1 VSPQPEYDLLLD
13 AVVPL
18 DRPRADLHGWSER
31 RWGDVLS
38 AAAWHRLS
46 PLLYSHLGSMPDTP
60 EAAVSA
66 LERAYLAGA
75 ARSLFMRAAL
85 SRVTDALSAAEVP
98 AMLLKGAALVETVYT
113 DPAHREMLDL
123 DLLVPADRMRQAVAA
138 VRQLGYVA
146 MASADDSAGA
156 SGTDIGA
163 SVPHHDAPLVADDRL
178 VAVELHRHT
187 TIAGEGIGHDVG
199 ALWQRA
205 RRAPGSSHLL
215 PAPEHLLVHVCV
227 HFTRNRLGGS
237 ARRRHTGGALAQ
249 VADIALLV
257 GNEAIDW
264 ELVVDTAGDGG
275 LGPRVFLALF
285 AAAELG
291 VQVPQDALGAL
302 RPAGFD
308 DLLGRRLVTL
318 RVLRAGDHLP
328 VRPLRWMVAPSR
340 EALARGWN
348 ADPTATMSLARAYAR
363 RARAHVP
370 EAGSA
375 LRRPWA
381 FVQDQRLNG
390 QLEALEEAR

>member
-1 VSPQPEYDLLLD
+1 MSPQPEYDLLLD
-13 AVVPL
+13 AVVPS
-18 DRPRADLHGWSER
+18 DRARADVTAWSER
-31 RWGDVLS
+31 RWGDLLS

-46 PLLYSHLGSMPDTP
+46 PLLYSYLGGVADTP
-60 EAAVSA
+60 EAALSA

-75 ARSLFMRAAL
+75 ARSLFMREAL
-85 SRVTDALSAAEVP
+85 SRVIAALTAAEVP
-98 AMLLKGAALVETVYT
+98 AMLLKGAALVETVYA
-113 DPAHREMLDL
+113 DSAHREMLDL
-123 DLLVPADRMRQAVAA
+123 DLLVPADRMHQAVAA
-138 VRQLGYVA
+138 VRGLGYVA
-146 MASADDSAGA
+146 MADTGDTGGRSDGA
-156 SGTDIGA
+156 P
-163 SVPHHDAPLVADDRL
+163 VPHHDAPLVADDRL

-187 TIAGEGIGHDVG
+187 TIAGEGSGQDVG
-199 ALWQRA
+199 QLWTRA
-205 RRAPGSSHLL
+205 RRASRTGHLL
-215 PAPEHLLVHVCV
+215 PAPEDLLAHVCV

-237 ARRRHTGGALAQ
+237 YRRRHTGGALAQ
-249 VADIALLV
+249 VADIARLV
-257 GNEAIDW
+257 DHETIDW
-264 ELVVDTAGDGG
+264 ELLARTAGDSG

-291 VQVPQDALGAL
+291 VQVPESALGAL

-308 DLLGRRLVTL
+308 DMLGRRLVEL

-328 VRPLRWMVAPSR
+328 ARPLRWMVAPSR

-370 EAGSA
+370 EARSA
-375 LRRPWA
+375 LRRPWT